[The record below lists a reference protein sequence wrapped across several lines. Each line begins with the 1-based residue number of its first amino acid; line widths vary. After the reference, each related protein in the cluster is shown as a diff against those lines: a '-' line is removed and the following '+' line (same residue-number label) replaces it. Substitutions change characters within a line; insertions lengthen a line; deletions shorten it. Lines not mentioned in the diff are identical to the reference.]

1 MNTLI
6 ITEAVLII
14 KGEVTVQL
22 CISAVLLRKAGR
34 WDVPYANEKKHI
46 LIHTQLDW
54 FEENFKRIND
64 KNERMV

>member
-1 MNTLI
+1 MLSIYIDDGWGNVNL
-6 ITEAVLII
+6 
-14 KGEVTVQL
+14 K
-22 CISAVLLRKAGR
+22 
-34 WDVPYANEKKHI
+34 NEKKHI